1 MSDSTALV
9 PLEVDRGQLEVKPD
23 EQQLTPTQRALVVQI
38 TKTFDPAKDPTA
50 ITQFGIVAANG
61 IAKLADPVLA
71 LVRSKNAPQAAAIL
85 ENASKDARNLDFSRV
100 KEAERGLALPNG
112 IKKLAA
118 AIDRLKKQ
126 VETLDKKMKQVEAKL
141 EADKNLLTT
150 RANTLFGLLQQS
162 MDMYGQMRA
171 YVYAAD
177 VKLAQLQQLKAA
189 AVAAVDTAPDK
200 ALAQQEV
207 TRLQGITTRLQA
219 RQMALK
225 QMGVIAVQQVFSIQ
239 AVLNNA
245 VGLLDTVEINRAAV
259 ATVWKTQVVV
269 ALSAYEQHQIAMQQQ
284 NFAAN
289 LGVLLNQTADQ
300 IGMAIEATANAQS
313 TGIVTIDALESAGLK
328 MVENI
333 TAYFEAQRRVE
344 QATKDN
350 GARIDKVKS
359 DLVAAVRD
367 ATGDAKGIS

>member
-1 MSDSTALV
+1 MADETLVVDRAVLVVNPDEEKLTPAQKALV
-9 PLEVDRGQLEVKPD
+9 
-23 EQQLTPTQRALVVQI
+23 TQIAQS
-38 TKTFDPAKDPTA
+38 FDPAKDPTA
-50 ITQFGIVAANG
+50 ITQFGVVPANG

-85 ENASKDARNLDFSRV
+85 ENASKDAKNLDFS
-100 KEAERGLALPNG
+100 KIKDAEKGLALPGG

-126 VETLDKKMKQVEAKL
+126 VETLDKKMKQAEAKL

-150 RANTLFGLLQQS
+150 RANTLYGLLQQS

-171 YVYAAD
+171 YVFAAE
-177 VKLAQLQQLKAA
+177 VKLAQLHQLKSAA
-189 AVAAVDTAPDK
+189 IAAVDTAPDK
-200 ALAQQEV
+200 AMAQQEV
-207 TRLQGITTRLQA
+207 TRLQGIITRLQA
-219 RQMALK
+219 RQFALK

-239 AVLNNA
+239 TVLNNA

-269 ALSAYEQHQIAMQQQ
+269 ALSAYEQHQIALQQQ

-289 LGVLLNQTADQ
+289 LGALMNQTADQ
-300 IGMAIEATANAQS
+300 IGMAIDATADAQA
-313 TGIVTIDALESAGLK
+313 TGVVTIDALESAGQK

-333 TAYFEAQRRVE
+333 AHYFEAQAKVE
-344 QATKDN
+344 QATKDG
-350 GARIDKVKS
+350 GARIDNIKRE
-359 DLVAAVRD
+359 LVAAVKT
-367 ATGDAKGIS
+367 ATGNDQGMS